1 MNQGLRFAEASWQM
15 EQSTLWDTEALSFL
29 WQSFAARTVE
39 NWIYSKT
46 SHIYS
51 QCFYEHL

>member
-1 MNQGLRFAEASWQM
+1 MNHGLGFAEASWQM

-29 WQSFAARTVE
+29 WQSFGARTVE
-39 NWIYSKT
+39 NCIYSKT